1 MQNHKIKKSQHLIT
15 NEDPRTLS
23 LHASLFLFI
32 HPIMSNK
39 KDLAPTFHSFTTKLV
54 IQLTVYTPKAIADSG
69 KSKKTELKVKKTKE
83 ATFTLSSDNHLEF
96 LQCLLTKHGQNSSYK
111 VTEQKRF
118 SFKYIYPV
126 SKA

>member
-1 MQNHKIKKSQHLIT
+1 
-15 NEDPRTLS
+15 
-23 LHASLFLFI
+23 
-32 HPIMSNK
+32 MSNK

>member
-1 MQNHKIKKSQHLIT
+1 
-15 NEDPRTLS
+15 
-23 LHASLFLFI
+23 
-32 HPIMSNK
+32 MSDEE
-39 KDLAPTFHSFTTKLV
+39 DLAPASHSFATKLV
-54 IQLTVYTPKAIADSG
+54 IQLTVYTPKAIAGSG
-69 KSKKTELKVKKTKE
+69 KSKKKTELKAKKTKE

-118 SFKYIYPV
+118 SFKYLYPA